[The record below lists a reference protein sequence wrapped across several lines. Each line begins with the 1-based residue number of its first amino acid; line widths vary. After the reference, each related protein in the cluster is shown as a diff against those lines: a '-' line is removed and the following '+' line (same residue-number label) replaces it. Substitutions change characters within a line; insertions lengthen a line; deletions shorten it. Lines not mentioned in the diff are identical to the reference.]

1 MGGTMQVMIRCCND
15 DLEVDNDDDEKPQMT
30 KVKQQPTMTRDKK
43 DDLISSES
51 FNTTIPC
58 FSNN

>member
-15 DLEVDNDDDEKPQMT
+15 DLEVDNDDDEKHQMT

-58 FSNN
+58 FTK